1 MSDISKILKA
11 VQDIQTSLAILPE
24 IQTHLAKLADAVN
37 AHIPATAHFVNDIP
51 SSFVLP
57 NVSDSEKSIN
67 DVKNQFS
74 KNEKENEQ
82 GVSKKENQTSSAES
96 ADKVKKK
103 LTLSERKKLRKLKK
117 KQATAQLNPG
127 EFSSNELDVKSTLEI
142 QLPQVQEDQ
151 HSTKEVAPSRVT
163 ARPPPRGP
171 MRFHVSY
178 F

>member
-1 MSDISKILKA
+1 MRLF
-11 VQDIQTSLAILPE
+11 P
-24 IQTHLAKLADAVN
+24 
-37 AHIPATAHFVNDIP
+37 
-51 SSFVLP
+51 
-57 NVSDSEKSIN
+57 
-67 DVKNQFS
+67 
-74 KNEKENEQ
+74 KNEKENDQ